1 MARRHGQ
8 RERLALA
15 AAIAIAV
22 GLHAGL
28 LHLLARL
35 IRPERRAAPPLVV
48 SLVGPRSAPAAPPAP
63 PAAPSQ
69 GVPAPPPAP
78 AVRTPAP
85 SRPRPGIPAGAT
97 TRKERAA
104 TGGGDPGP
112 GLTLGPGALLGG
124 PRPPRADL
132 TLRLGTGPGEVQG
145 PGGGAAGVG
154 GGGGADPA
162 RAEVEQ
168 RLRTLTEELHASYSA
183 ETPDAYWSPMRERMV
198 ARFVPSWD
206 IFDGPGAALGHS
218 LAEAWSGYVD
228 EATRYTR
235 ADTAGGEELRGLGPD
250 LRRELKSPVGEGN
263 PFHRDLVVLVRVLQR
278 RDGSVEQVEL
288 VRSSGFRS
296 LDRQALE
303 AARAAAEA
311 EHAPTPAQGRR
322 TLWSFEARYEV
333 EPPVPVVGCPLDVLW
348 TGKLGE
354 CSYPLKR
361 SASAQVH
368 LRAVDGG

>member
-1 MARRHGQ
+1 
-8 RERLALA
+8 
-15 AAIAIAV
+15 
-22 GLHAGL
+22 
-28 LHLLARL
+28 
-35 IRPERRAAPPLVV
+35 
-48 SLVGPRSAPAAPPAP
+48 
-63 PAAPSQ
+63 
-69 GVPAPPPAP
+69 
-78 AVRTPAP
+78 
-85 SRPRPGIPAGAT
+85 
-97 TRKERAA
+97 
-104 TGGGDPGP
+104 
-112 GLTLGPGALLGG
+112 
-124 PRPPRADL
+124 
-132 TLRLGTGPGEVQG
+132 
-145 PGGGAAGVG
+145 
-154 GGGGADPA
+154 
-162 RAEVEQ
+162 VEQ

-198 ARFVPSWD
+198 ARFVPSWE

-250 LRRELKSPVGEGN
+250 LRRELKAPVGEGN

-288 VRSSGFRS
+288 VRSSGFRI

-311 EHAPTPAQGRR
+311 ERAPTPAQGRR
-322 TLWSFEARYEV
+322 TLWSFEARFEV
-333 EPPVPVVGCPLDVLW
+333 EPPAPVVGCPLDVLW
-348 TGKLGE
+348 TGKLGD
-354 CSYPLKR
+354 CTYPLKR

>member
-1 MARRHGQ
+1 MARTHGQ
-8 RERLALA
+8 GERRALA

-28 LHLLARL
+28 LLLVARL
-35 IRPERRAAPPLVV
+35 IRPERRAAAPLAV
-48 SLVGPRSAPAAPPAP
+48 SLVGPRPAPVAPPAP
-63 PAAPSQ
+63 PTAPAGRAHPVAPS
-69 GVPAPPPAP
+69 PPA
-78 AVRTPAP
+78 RTPAP
-85 SRPRPGIPAGAT
+85 TRPPPDVPGAATRP
-97 TRKERAA
+97 ERAA
-104 TGGGDPGP
+104 TGASDPGP

-132 TLRLGTGPGEVQG
+132 TLRLGTGPGAGTG
-145 PGGGAAGVG
+145 PGGGAADPRGA
-154 GGGGADPA
+154 GGADPA

-168 RLRTLTEELHASYSA
+168 RLRTLTEELHASYRA

-198 ARFVPSWD
+198 ARFVPSWE
-206 IFDGPGAALGHS
+206 IFDGPGAAFGHS

-250 LRRELKSPVGEGN
+250 LRREPKAPVGEGN

-311 EHAPTPAQGRR
+311 ERAPTPAQGRR
-322 TLWSFEARYEV
+322 TLWSFEARFEV
-333 EPPVPVVGCPLDVLW
+333 EPPAPVVGCPLDVLW
-348 TGKLGE
+348 TGKLGD